1 MLSKT
6 LEAALP
12 VINRFTISC
21 AYQEQD
27 SVQWAQRLWW
37 SQMDTLLGSRSG
49 DGFDGFH
56 QEVTWPQNPLNEQI
70 PWLTSMIPLP
80 CHKNTTHRLDITPER
95 TDFLLEFLTTD
106 LSTVAMSSHESIGW
120 FIHVTDYTT
129 SEDKNTNYN
138 NVLLKTSAVVWEL
151 RKKGDVSIFPID
163 HVTTGVVGV
172 RVWERVHCN
181 GVC

>member
-129 SEDKNTNYN
+129 SEHKLQQCTIKNICCG
-138 NVLLKTSAVVWEL
+138 L
-151 RKKGDVSIFPID
+151 RIEKEGWCQHFPNWSCYYR
-163 HVTTGVVGV
+163 GCGCESVG
-172 RVWERVHCN
+172 E
-181 GVC
+181 GAL